1 MKLLS
6 MRLKNFKGIREANF
20 DFPDGGNYNI
30 YGANEAG
37 KSTTFDALTWLLFG
51 KDSTD
56 ATDFSIK
63 TVVNGEPLHHAE
75 HSVECAFLINGF
87 HVTLKKVFKEKWQ
100 KPRGKLEAQFA
111 GHTTDFFVN
120 EVPRSAT
127 EYKRYI
133 NEIIAEKTFK
143 VLTNPLYFNEK
154 MKDAERRE
162 ILMDIIGGIDQDA
175 IFAEN
180 HEELKDL
187 HPLLQGR
194 KVEDYKLIVKQS
206 LAKTKKEISTIIGTV
221 DIVIE
226 VIDARIPYSSRIPDL
241 RRLTRDKINIVV
253 FNKYDLCDTVET
265 GKWID
270 KYKNDGSIVITCDSK
285 NSNDY
290 KKIINE
296 VNNIMKS
303 VNEKRKNKGLLP
315 KKAKCLVVGVPNVG
329 KSTLINKLVG
339 RNIAGIGNKPGVTKN
354 MSTIRVNEYMD
365 LLDTPGILWPKFENN
380 EVAYNLAS
388 MTIIKEEIL
397 TVEEVAVHI
406 IKKLNKYYNS
416 ILKKEFGIDNYNDDE
431 VEEYFEKI
439 SKYRN
444 IPVNGEVDYEKVSLL
459 ILNSIK
465 QEKIK
470 GITFDRI
477 D

>member
-1 MKLLS
+1 MNENKT
-6 MRLKNFKGIREANF
+6 
-20 DFPDGGNYNI
+20 NI
-30 YGANEAG
+30 NWY
-37 KSTTFDALTWLLFG
+37 
-51 KDSTD
+51 
-56 ATDFSIK
+56 
-63 TVVNGEPLHHAE
+63 P
-75 HSVECAFLINGF
+75 
-87 HVTLKKVFKEKWQ
+87 
-100 KPRGKLEAQFA
+100 
-111 GHTTDFFVN
+111 GH
-120 EVPRSAT
+120 
-127 EYKRYI
+127 
-133 NEIIAEKTFK
+133 
-143 VLTNPLYFNEK
+143 
-154 MKDAERRE
+154 M
-162 ILMDIIGGIDQDA
+162 
-175 IFAEN
+175 
-180 HEELKDL
+180 
-187 HPLLQGR
+187 
-194 KVEDYKLIVKQS
+194 
-206 LAKTKKEISTIIGTV
+206 AKTKKEISAIINTV

-241 RRLTRDKINIVV
+241 KRLIRDKINIVV
-253 FNKYDLCDTVET
+253 FNKYDLCDKDET
-265 GKWID
+265 KKWMD
-270 KYKNDGSIVITCDSK
+270 KYKNEGSIVITCDSK

-339 RNIAGIGNKPGVTKN
+339 KNIAGIGNKPGITKN
-354 MSTIRVNEYMD
+354 MATIRVNDNMD

-397 TVEEVAVHI
+397 TIEDVAVHI

-416 ILKKEFGIDNYNDDE
+416 ILLKEFGIDSYNDDE
-431 VEEYFEKI
+431 VEEYFERI

-444 IPVNGEVDYEKVSLL
+444 IPVNGEVDYERVSLL